1 MTTLTP
7 SPRTAAPQP
16 EETSRLTRW
25 SLWML
30 PTFVLVYFATSF
42 IGLYLIFPLLGL
54 KEGDI
59 LLFDRSVAG
68 WVWAIGLWL
77 LLVAAPI
84 VGVMLAV
91 KALRRGGRT
100 AAWTGFALNG
110 VLVLLSAYMIFDEIR
125 MTYFPDITFPFGS

>member
-16 EETSRLTRW
+16 EEASRLTRW

-30 PTFVLVYFATSF
+30 PTFALVYFATSF

-68 WVWAIGLWL
+68 WAWAIGLWL
-77 LLVAAPI
+77 LLVAAP
-84 VGVMLAV
+84 VAGVVLAV
-91 KALRRGGRT
+91 KALRRGGRSV
-100 AAWTGFALNG
+100 AWTGFALNG